1 MAKYGRLA
9 FLALA
14 LILAGGCGTSAQAP
28 KKSTLLLN
36 YALAGR
42 HAPFFVGIE
51 KGYYKEVGLDLQ
63 VLPSSGSGFVA
74 TAVDGG
80 QAEFGL
86 IEATALIQ
94 AVAKGAKIKMF
105 QAFVV
110 DTPNGLASLKPIPDL
125 KSLLTIKIGSP
136 ATSSTK
142 SIMPVIMDLNGLD
155 PEKLQWVTANTA
167 SLITLVANGSVDA
180 FGAALDSDV
189 PVLEKILKPQGKK
202 VFYSPY
208 AKWGYDGLGFLFM
221 AKTSLLSE
229 RPQDAKGFAS
239 ATAKAVAFSLAN
251 PDAAT
256 DIMVKYNPTLDRE
269 TTFIQWGYSIEA
281 IETPYKKQH
290 GFGNVT
296 EDRVLRSIELTKKAF
311 KLDNDIKPDEVFAKG
326 FTGN

>member
-1 MAKYGRLA
+1 MRKYGRLA
-9 FLALA
+9 FLALG
-14 LILAGGCGTSAQAP
+14 LILAWSSLAVAQTP
-28 KKSTLLLN
+28 KKATLLLN
-36 YALAGR
+36 YTLAGR
-42 HAPFFVGIE
+42 HVPFFVGVE
-51 KGYYKEVGLDLQ
+51 KGFYKEVGLDLQ
-63 VLPSSGSGFVA
+63 VLPSSGSSFVT

-80 QAEFGL
+80 QADFGL
-86 IEATALIQ
+86 TEATALIQ
-94 AVAKGAKIKMF
+94 AVAKGAKIKIF

-125 KSLLTIKIGSP
+125 KTLLDIKIGSP

-142 SIMPVIMDLNGLD
+142 SIMPVIMDLNGMD

-208 AKWGYDGLGFLFM
+208 AKWGYDGLGFLFI
-221 AKTSLLSE
+221 AKTSLLAD
-229 RPQDAKGFAS
+229 RPQDAKGFAA
-239 ATAKAVAFSLAN
+239 ATAKAVAFSIAN
-251 PDAAT
+251 PDAAV
-256 DIMVKYNPTLDRE
+256 DIMIKHNPTFDRE
-269 TTFIQWGYSIEA
+269 TTFVQWGYSIEA

-296 EDRVLRSIELTKKAF
+296 EDRVLRTIELTKKAF
-311 KLDNDIKPDEVFAKG
+311 KLEGDIKPDQVFAKG
-326 FTGN
+326 FNGS